1 MDTAPATGGRTTPR
15 ADILPG
21 VRDLAASFVGIGRGV
36 WLFPLD
42 ATFRTVG
49 LRYGWLKTL
58 FERTPAPIL
67 AGLGQLRAERA
78 AWRASRQVPAYRRFL
93 QDAGVHADGLFPLGI
108 LERLPETDKRTYV
121 DRFGLLDRC
130 VAGAVPYPGTTIDES
145 SGSTGTPYNWIRG
158 RREREVAH
166 RNIGFFARYTF
177 GTEPLVTINAFSMGA
192 WAAGFNMS
200 LGMMRHGI
208 VKSTGPDLDKILSTL
223 DYLGRGYRFLISGYP
238 PFLKHLLD
246 EGDRRGFPWA
256 DYRMHALVGGEGMTE
271 ELRDLLLA
279 RFGSVYSGYGATD
292 IEIGMAGE
300 SPVSVAIR
308 RLARARPDVREALFG
323 HDSRL
328 PMVFQYNPLIH
339 FLERNADNEI
349 VCTVSRLDLLA
360 PRIRYN
366 VHDEGGLVD
375 YGTAAKI
382 LARFGFDIAT
392 LDVAPETAGPR
403 GPLPWVTPIPLPFVW
418 IHGRRDATISVMG
431 ANIYPEDIETIV
443 YRDLDL
449 VPRLHSF
456 LLSVAVDESGTPRPS
471 VALEL
476 TNLDGVDDAWRE
488 RTADRLHDGLAALN
502 IDYRTS
508 VAEFPAAMRPI
519 VETHGRGEGPFA
531 ADAARIKQRRIILAP
546 QVRDPRPVDPGIA

>member
-1 MDTAPATGGRTTPR
+1 M
-15 ADILPG
+15 
-21 VRDLAASFVGIGRGV
+21 AASVVGIGRGL

-49 LRYGWLKTL
+49 LRYGWLKAL
-58 FERTPAPIL
+58 FERTPAPVL

-78 AWRASRQVPAYRRFL
+78 AWRASRRVPAYRRFL
-93 QDAGVHADGLFPLGI
+93 DDAGVRPRGLFPLGI
-108 LERLPETDKRTYV
+108 LDRLPETDKRSYV
-121 DRFGLLDRC
+121 DRFGMLERC
-130 VAGAVPYPGTTIDES
+130 VHGAVPFPGTTIDES

-166 RNIGFFARYTF
+166 RNIGFFARYAF

-223 DYLGRGYRFLISGYP
+223 TYLGPEYRFLISGYP

-246 EGDRRGFPWA
+246 DGDRRGFRWR

-271 ELRDLLLA
+271 ELRDLLLG
-279 RFGSVYSGYGATD
+279 RFDSVYSGYGATD

-300 SPVSVAIR
+300 SPVSVALR

-323 HDSRL
+323 RDPRL

-366 VHDEGGLVD
+366 VHDEGGLID
-375 YGTAAKI
+375 YRAAAAI
-382 LARFGFDIAT
+382 LEEHGFDIAQ
-392 LDVAPETAGPR
+392 LDAAPETAGPR
-403 GPLPWVTPIPLPFVW
+403 GPLPWTRPIPLPFLW

-431 ANIYPEDIETIV
+431 ANIYPEDVESIV
-443 YRDLDL
+443 YRDPDL
-449 VPRLHSF
+449 VLRLHSF

-476 TNLDGVDDAWRE
+476 TDLGGVDDAWRE
-488 RTADRLHDGLAALN
+488 RAADRLRDGLLALN

-519 VETHGRGEGPFA
+519 VETHALGEGPFA
-531 ADAARIKQRRIILAP
+531 GDATRIKQRRIAP
-546 QVRDPRPVDPGIA
+546 TPPADPAAQAAG